1 MPGTRPGITKTTIG
15 RRGAASVKRR
25 QSGAEDEAWPLERA
39 VLYHDRRGGDAL
51 GFDLVERDRPE
62 LAVRA
67 VELGPAPC
75 HVVICDGLAL
85 VLAALDRD
93 GDRLRQSHAHAS
105 RGRPRE
111 AGLGQCHREAS
122 ATDRYGQRQ
131 RKRGGVLAAFRD
143 HVVDRG
149 LVAAERLKA
158 AVDDDLRG
166 VDLAVAPHLGI
177 GALASAVER

>member
-1 MPGTRPGITKTTIG
+1 RGQRARCGPRTEETARRGTRPGTTKTTIV

-25 QSGAEDEAWPLERA
+25 QSGAEDEAWPRERA
-39 VLYHDRRGGDAL
+39 VLYHDRGGGDAL

-93 GDRLRQSHAHAS
+93 SDRFRQSHDHDF
-105 RGRPRE
+105 RRRPRE

-131 RKRGGVLAAFRD
+131 RKRGGGLAGFCGD
-143 HVVDRG
+143 VVDRG
-149 LVAAERLKA
+149 LVPCERLKA
-158 AVDDDLRG
+158 AV
-166 VDLAVAPHLGI
+166 
-177 GALASAVER
+177 VE